1 MIYNIS
7 FDKCRFFNYKINT
20 YCQLLNKR
28 YLQYPCSIMINDGR
42 TKYVQQ
48 ITMCMTTNGVGAF

>member
-20 YCQLLNKR
+20 LLPTFEQKVSAISMFDNDKR
-28 YLQYPCSIMINDGR
+28 Q
-42 TKYVQQ
+42 
-48 ITMCMTTNGVGAF
+48 